1 MILVGFSMTMNKA
14 MGTSPHHTMVTLTM
28 VTSTMVTSA
37 LDHGDLNHGDFD
49 HGDLNHGDL
58 DQGNPDYGD
67 HDDVDDDNDE
77 MITMMRATVMMK
89 AFLLLLG
96 YLSDTSPLG
105 HRTVSNLDMNY

>member
-1 MILVGFSMTMNKA
+1 
-14 MGTSPHHTMVTLTM
+14 M
-28 VTSTMVTSA
+28 VTSTMVTLTKVTLTKA
-37 LDHGDLNHGDFD
+37 TLTTR
-49 HGDLNHGDL
+49 GDLNHGDL

-67 HDDVDDDNDE
+67 HDDDYDDNDE